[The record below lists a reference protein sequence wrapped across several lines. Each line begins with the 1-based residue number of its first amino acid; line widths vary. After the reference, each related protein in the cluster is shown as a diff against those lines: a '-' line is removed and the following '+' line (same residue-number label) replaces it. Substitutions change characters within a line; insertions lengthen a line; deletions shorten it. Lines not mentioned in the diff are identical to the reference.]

1 MSAQDWFETAP
12 CGLVA
17 TTLDGEILEA
27 NPTFL
32 DWTGHD
38 LDAVVGRPFASLLD
52 PGSKLFYE
60 TRHTQVMHLQ
70 GRVQEVALTLVTADG
85 SAMPTLINS
94 TRDDEA
100 GVIRTAVF
108 SAAER
113 LRYERELLAARRA
126 AETSE
131 ERVRIL
137 QDVSTAFG
145 VSATDEDVAES
156 FASVARQAFSARDTA
171 VLLIQDDGE
180 LALVGGTNPLAGKVS
195 PVPELRATHDVA
207 VVTAGPEE
215 TDFPQ
220 VAAAL
225 RAERLASLTVTPLVA
240 DGVRLGILV
249 CFFARRTE
257 FDSSFFDLLDALGRQ
272 ASQTLT
278 RVRLQRRLAFL
289 ALHDQLT
296 GVANRQLLEL
306 TLDDAIRH
314 ATDQNEAL
322 GVMFLDVDD
331 FKGINDAFDHATGD
345 LVLIELAT
353 RLQAGVRSG
362 DVVGRIGGDE
372 FVAICAG
379 ADDAAAASIASRILE
394 ICSQPIVVADG
405 IISASVSIGISLYR
419 PGVDDA
425 PTPEQLLVRADA
437 AMYDSKRQGKNR
449 HSFNGV

>member
-1 MSAQDWFETAP
+1 
-12 CGLVA
+12 
-17 TTLDGEILEA
+17 
-27 NPTFL
+27 
-32 DWTGHD
+32 
-38 LDAVVGRPFASLLD
+38 
-52 PGSKLFYE
+52 
-60 TRHTQVMHLQ
+60 
-70 GRVQEVALTLVTADG
+70 
-85 SAMPTLINS
+85 
-94 TRDDEA
+94 
-100 GVIRTAVF
+100 
-108 SAAER
+108 
-113 LRYERELLAARRA
+113 
-126 AETSE
+126 
-131 ERVRIL
+131 
-137 QDVSTAFG
+137 
-145 VSATDEDVAES
+145 
-156 FASVARQAFSARDTA
+156 
-171 VLLIQDDGE
+171 
-180 LALVGGTNPLAGKVS
+180 
-195 PVPELRATHDVA
+195 
-207 VVTAGPEE
+207 
-215 TDFPQ
+215 
-220 VAAAL
+220 
-225 RAERLASLTVTPLVA
+225 VTPLVA

-419 PGVDDA
+419 PGVDEV

>member
-1 MSAQDWFETAP
+1 MNGDWFRSAP

-17 TTLDGEILEA
+17 TTLDGEVVEV

-32 DWTGHD
+32 SWTGYR
-38 LDAVVGRPFASLLD
+38 LDEVVGRPFAQLLD

-60 TRHTQVMHLQ
+60 TRHMQVMHLQ
-70 GRVQEVALTLVTADG
+70 GEVHEIALTLVKADG
-85 SAMPTLINS
+85 APMPSLINS
-94 TRDDEA
+94 ARDDEA
-100 GVIRTAVF
+100 GLIRTVVF

-113 LRYERELLAARRA
+113 IRYERELLSARRA

-156 FASVARQAFSARDTA
+156 FASVAREAFTARETA
-171 VLLIQDDGE
+171 VLLIQDDE
-180 LALVGGTNPLAGKVS
+180 LVLVGGTNPLEGKVA
-195 PVPELRATHDVA
+195 PIPELRTTPEVA

-215 TDFPQ
+215 KDFPQ

-314 ATDQNEAL
+314 ATDRNEPLA
-322 GVMFLDVDD
+322 VMFLDVDD
-331 FKGINDAFDHATGD
+331 FKGINDAFGHATGD

-353 RLQAGVRSG
+353 RLQSGVRSD

-379 ADDAAAASIASRILE
+379 ADDPAAASIASRILE

-419 PGVDDA
+419 PGVDEA

-437 AMYDSKRQGKNR
+437 AMYDSKRHGKNR

>member
-1 MSAQDWFETAP
+1 MSGDWFRSAP

-17 TTLDGEILEA
+17 TTLDGEVVEV

-32 DWTGHD
+32 SWTGYRPD
-38 LDAVVGRPFASLLD
+38 EVVGRPFTQLLD
-52 PGSKLFYE
+52 PGSKLVYE
-60 TRHTQVMHLQ
+60 TRHMQVVHLQ
-70 GRVQEVALTLVTADG
+70 GEVHEIALTLVKADG
-85 SAMPTLINS
+85 APMPSLINS
-94 TRDDEA
+94 ARDDDA
-100 GVIRTAVF
+100 GLIRTVVF

-113 LRYERELLAARRA
+113 LRYERELLTARRA

-156 FASVARQAFSARDTA
+156 FASVARQAFSARETA

-195 PVPELRATHDVA
+195 PVPELRSTHDVA

-257 FDSSFFDLLDALGRQ
+257 FDSSFFELLDALGRQ

-419 PGVDDA
+419 PGVDEA